1 MPDSERIR
9 KRRFVEHFMK
19 RTFVKTMSALQN
31 VITNKSS
38 NDEVGMRCKRI
49 ALRSCR
55 GYHRAVDK
63 PRGRRRPKC
72 EPEEHA
78 RRGRRAL
85 PARSAYERISTWF
98 LAVGTPVRL
107 KLLMLVLDEEL
118 DLPALASMMKADSG
132 MVSRQLAV
140 LREAGL
146 VTMIRHGRQVGY
158 RVTRGGEA
166 DRFLRLVVSFANPH
180 L

>member
-1 MPDSERIR
+1 M
-9 KRRFVEHFMK
+9 
-19 RTFVKTMSALQN
+19 
-31 VITNKSS
+31 
-38 NDEVGMRCKRI
+38 
-49 ALRSCR
+49 
-55 GYHRAVDK
+55 
-63 PRGRRRPKC
+63 
-72 EPEEHA
+72 
-78 RRGRRAL
+78 
-85 PARSAYERISTWF
+85 
-98 LAVGTPVRL
+98 GTPVRL